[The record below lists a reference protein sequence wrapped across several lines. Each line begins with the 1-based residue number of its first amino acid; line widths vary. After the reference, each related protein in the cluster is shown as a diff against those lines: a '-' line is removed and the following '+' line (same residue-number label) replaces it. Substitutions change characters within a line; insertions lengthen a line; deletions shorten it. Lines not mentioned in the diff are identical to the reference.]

1 MSKIAI
7 VTDSSALLPSELV
20 VEHAIRVVPLTVL
33 WGSETYLDGV
43 EITPLEF
50 YQRLAKDPHSPS
62 TTQPTPD
69 DFMVV
74 FEKLA
79 SEYEGIVAP
88 LLSSELSG
96 TVNSAQLAAEQ
107 FGNLPIRIVDTRST
121 AMGLG
126 LAVLAAARAAEAG
139 ASIDAIEKTA
149 LKVADSAKVLFVVDT
164 LEYLHRGGRIGG
176 ASRFFGTALGI
187 KPLLHL
193 ADGRVDALE
202 RVRTKRKA
210 VDRMLELAGNYVNG
224 ESVRASVM
232 HANALVEAQTLKTQV
247 EDRFNCTECFL
258 TELSPVI
265 TAHVGPGTV
274 ALAVCPNGALPV

>member
-1 MSKIAI
+1 
-7 VTDSSALLPSELV
+7 
-20 VEHAIRVVPLTVL
+20 
-33 WGSETYLDGV
+33 
-43 EITPLEF
+43 
-50 YQRLAKDPHSPS
+50 LAG
-62 TTQPTPD
+62 
-69 DFMVV
+69 
-74 FEKLA
+74 
-79 SEYEGIVAP
+79 EYEGIVAP

-107 FGNLPIRIVDTRST
+107 FGNLPIRVVDTRST

-126 LAVLAAARAAEAG
+126 LAVLAAARAAKAG
-139 ASIDAIEKTA
+139 ASIDIIESTAI
-149 LKVADSAKVLFVVDT
+149 KVASAVKVLFVVDT

-176 ASRFFGTALGI
+176 ASRLFGTALGI

-193 ADGRVDALE
+193 VDGRVDALE

-210 VDRMLELAGNYVNG
+210 IGRMLELAGEYVNG
-224 ESVRASVM
+224 ENVRASVM
-232 HANALVEAQTLKTQV
+232 HANVLIEAQRLKAQV

-265 TAHVGPGTV
+265 TAHVGPGTL